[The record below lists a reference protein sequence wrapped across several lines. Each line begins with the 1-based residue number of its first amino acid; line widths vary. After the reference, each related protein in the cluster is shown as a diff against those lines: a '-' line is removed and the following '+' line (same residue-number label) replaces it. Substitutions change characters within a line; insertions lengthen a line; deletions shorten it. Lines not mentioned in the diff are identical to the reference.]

1 MYYQI
6 PEMLKA
12 GGGAIVKTSS
22 ILGLV
27 GDAKAVPW

>member
-1 MYYQI
+1 MYYQV

-12 GGGAIVKTSS
+12 GGGVIVKTSS

-27 GDAKAVPW
+27 GDAKTVP